1 MSDKSKHI
9 WFNGEIIPWEDA
21 QVHVMS
27 HVLHYGSGVFE
38 GIKCYNTDHGGAI
51 FKLNEHIDRLF
62 ESASTYNMKIPFSKQ
77 EIVSG
82 CIDITNKNSLSDCY
96 IRPIAFYGYDTLGVH
111 PKDCPVSVAI
121 ASFYW
126 GAYLGDEGI
135 LNGVKLTVSPWR
147 KFSYKSM
154 PSTAK
159 ASGQYMNSLL
169 AVRDARTKGF
179 DEALLL
185 NEDENIAEGSGQ
197 NIFYVKN
204 GELFTNDEKSSI
216 LMGITRET
224 IIDIASDIGI
234 KTNIT
239 NLTLEDTL
247 NADEAFFSG
256 TASEVT
262 PIKSIDNELI
272 ADGNPGEITLKLRK
286 MYLDIV
292 QAKNERY
299 NEWLSFINQHE
310 HHS

>member
-1 MSDKSKHI
+1 MADKSQHI
-9 WFNGEIIPWEDA
+9 WFNGKIIPWDDA
-21 QVHVMS
+21 RVHVMS
-27 HVLHYGSGVFE
+27 HIIHYGSGVFE
-38 GIKCYNTDHGGAI
+38 GIKCYNTDSGGAI
-51 FKLNEHIDRLF
+51 FRLDDHINRLF
-62 ESASTYNMKIPFSKQ
+62 ESASVYNMEIPFSKQ
-77 EIVSG
+77 DIITG
-82 CIDITNKNSLSDCY
+82 CIEVTNENSLSECY

-111 PKDCPVSVAI
+111 PKDCPVEVAI

-135 LNGVKLTVSPWR
+135 LNGVRLTVSPWR
-147 KFSYKSM
+147 KYSYKSM

-169 AVRDARTKGF
+169 AVSDARSRGF

-185 NEDENIAEGSGQ
+185 NEEGNIAEGSGQ
-197 NIFYVKN
+197 NIFYVKD

-216 LMGITRET
+216 LMGITRES
-224 IIDIASDIGI
+224 IIEIASDIGI

-239 NLTLEDTL
+239 ELTLEDTL
-247 NADEAFFSG
+247 KADEAFFSG

-262 PIKSIDNELI
+262 PIKSIDDKSI
-272 ADGNPGEITLKLRK
+272 ADGNPGDITLQLRK

-299 NEWLSFINQHE
+299 NKWLSFINQHE
-310 HHS
+310 PHS

>member
-1 MSDKSKHI
+1 MSDKSQYI
-9 WFNGEIIPWEDA
+9 WFNGEIIPWNDA
-21 QVHVMS
+21 KVHVMS
-27 HVLHYGSGVFE
+27 HILHYGSGVFE

-51 FKLNEHIDRLF
+51 FRLDKHIDRLF
-62 ESASTYNMKIPFSKQ
+62 KSASIYGMEIPFSKQ
-77 EIVSG
+77 EIILG
-82 CIDITNKNSLSDCY
+82 TIDITKENSLSNCY

-111 PKDCPVSVAI
+111 PKNCPVDVAI

-126 GAYLGDEGI
+126 GAYLGDDGI
-135 LNGVKLTVSPWR
+135 LNGVRLTVSPWR

-159 ASGQYMNSLL
+159 ASGQYLNSLL
-169 AVRDARTKGF
+169 AVRDARLKGF

-185 NEDENIAEGSGQ
+185 NEDGNIAEGSGQ
-197 NIFYVKN
+197 NIFYVKD

-224 IIDIASDIGI
+224 IIDIASDIEI
-234 KTNIT
+234 KSNIT
-239 NLTLEDTL
+239 EITLEDIL
-247 NADEAFFSG
+247 KADEAFFSG
-256 TASEVT
+256 TASEIT

-292 QAKNERY
+292 HAKNDRY
-299 NEWLSFINQHE
+299 NKWLSFINQHE

>member
-1 MSDKSKHI
+1 MSDKSKYI

-38 GIKCYNTDHGGAI
+38 GIKCYKTDHGGAI

>member
-1 MSDKSKHI
+1 
-9 WFNGEIIPWEDA
+9 
-21 QVHVMS
+21 
-27 HVLHYGSGVFE
+27 
-38 GIKCYNTDHGGAI
+38 
-51 FKLNEHIDRLF
+51 
-62 ESASTYNMKIPFSKQ
+62 
-77 EIVSG
+77 
-82 CIDITNKNSLSDCY
+82 
-96 IRPIAFYGYDTLGVH
+96 
-111 PKDCPVSVAI
+111 
-121 ASFYW
+121 
-126 GAYLGDEGI
+126 
-135 LNGVKLTVSPWR
+135 
-147 KFSYKSM
+147 M

-286 MYLDIV
+286 M
-292 QAKNERY
+292 
-299 NEWLSFINQHE
+299 
-310 HHS
+310 

>member
-1 MSDKSKHI
+1 MSDKSKYI
-9 WFNGEIIPWEDA
+9 WFNGGIIPWEDA

>member
-292 QAKNERY
+292 QAKN
-299 NEWLSFINQHE
+299 
-310 HHS
+310 

>member
-1 MSDKSKHI
+1 MSDKSKYI

>member
-1 MSDKSKHI
+1 MDKNSSI
-9 WFNGEIIPWEDA
+9 WYNGEIINWDDA
-21 QVHVMS
+21 KTHVMS

>member
-82 CIDITNKNSLSDCY
+82 CIDVTNKNSLSECY
-96 IRPIAFYGYDTLGVH
+96 IRPISFYGYDTLGVH

-135 LNGVKLTVSPWR
+135 LNGVRLTVSPWR

-159 ASGQYMNSLL
+159 ASGQYTNSLL
-169 AVRDARTKGF
+169 AVRDARSKGF